1 MTGEA
6 SGRSVYEQA
15 GGLEGFRRLVGEF
28 YARVEVDPVLRP
40 LYPEL
45 LEGPKERLALFLAQ
59 YFGGPPTYSEKR
71 GHPRLRARHF
81 PFAIGRRERDAWV
94 AAMLAAL
101 DASEIP
107 EPASSEMRQYF
118 QDAAT
123 FMINQ
128 DPAVAGEDRLA

>member
-1 MTGEA
+1 MSEEA
-6 SGRSVYEQA
+6 GRTVYEQA

-59 YFGGPPTYSEKR
+59 YFGGPPIYSEKR

-94 AAMLAAL
+94 TAMLAAL
-101 DASEIP
+101 DAAEIP